1 MYLQEGP
8 KVVFLSVVIK
18 ANATQMA
25 SMHKG
30 QNRYSTMARV
40 CSLCEHNRVSIFKIK
55 LYSLRSLGR
64 ALLLHSIQV
73 LKC

>member
-8 KVVFLSVVIK
+8 KVVFLSLVIK
-18 ANATQMA
+18 ASATQMA

-40 CSLCEHNRVSIFKIK
+40 CSLCAHNRVSIFKIK
-55 LYSLRSLGR
+55 LYSFRSLGR
-64 ALLLHSIQV
+64 ALLLNSIKM